1 MPRRR
6 CWRESPVPN
15 RLLDQSRDYGERVV
29 ADYRAG
35 RNSRSRDVGVPE
47 YRIDGDV
54 EFQTM
59 GRVCEVA
66 GCLAVGLDPVEVLNW
81 TRHPDPG
88 FDFQYS
94 GQFIDVKGTWHPK
107 GRRLIW
113 PVSKQHLYANAPFHI
128 LMLVKALPFGDP
140 FFGLAW
146 AEGWITKDAFFHAKI
161 EARRDEHRMSN
172 GTWFVDRNRLEG
184 MADLVA
190 LQSALGDYAA

>member
-1 MPRRR
+1 M
-6 CWRESPVPN
+6 VPN
-15 RLLDQSRDYGERVV
+15 RLLDQARDYGERVV
-29 ADYRAG
+29 ADYKAG
-35 RNSRSRDVGVPE
+35 RNNRSRDVGVPE

-88 FDFQYS
+88 YDFQYH
-94 GQFIDVKGTWHPK
+94 GKYIDVKGTWHPK

-146 AEGWITKDAFFHAKI
+146 AEGWITKEAFYRAKTV
-161 EARRDEHRMSN
+161 ARRAEHRMSD
-172 GTWFVDRNRLEG
+172 GTWFVDKSRLED
-184 MADLVA
+184 MTDLVSP
-190 LQSALGDYAA
+190 QSDLGDYAA